1 MLNKSIVLDDN
12 FVDSRLKL
20 AFSYFSMNNSAKAKK
35 IYESALIKS
44 EEIKDKRGIA
54 SSLRGLGMISASQQ
68 DFEKHLDYINRAK
81 HIYEEIG
88 DERGIF
94 LILHDIGNYYRAK
107 GNYNQAL
114 DYYKRSISLS
124 EKFGNQAL
132 SLFTTG
138 RIYEKMGELDLS
150 LDYYFRSQKLFKEQE
165 DYFRLQAVTACIG
178 IIYLYK
184 NNINNAIIHLQKSHE
199 IQIEL
204 GINAQDRL
212 ATTTY
217 LNLSYK
223 KIGDKIDIKEIHKL
237 IKETENSGLKL
248 IRLFEDEA
256 ISFSLYELLE
266 DTFYLKTAYNQVQEK
281 VDGMEEELAAK
292 FLSYPIPKAIV
303 EEWEKV
309 TTDKN

>member
-1 MLNKSIVLDDN
+1 MSLHWLKNGARSAESMYQDFNKGYILMSN
-12 FVDSRLKL
+12 KEHKL
-20 AFSYFSMNNSAKAKK
+20 VILQLAGFGDTLSLITRMPALLEAHPDHEPVFYLGGYGKSPQFSKEQLEREG
-35 IYESALIKS
+35 YESALIKS

-54 SSLRGLGMISASQQ
+54 SSLRGLGVISASQQ

-184 NNINNAIIHLQKSHE
+184 NPNIII
-199 IQIEL
+199 
-204 GINAQDRL
+204 
-212 ATTTY
+212 
-217 LNLSYK
+217 
-223 KIGDKIDIKEIHKL
+223 
-237 IKETENSGLKL
+237 
-248 IRLFEDEA
+248 
-256 ISFSLYELLE
+256 
-266 DTFYLKTAYNQVQEK
+266 
-281 VDGMEEELAAK
+281 
-292 FLSYPIPKAIV
+292 
-303 EEWEKV
+303 
-309 TTDKN
+309 